1 MGGTYDPP
9 HIGHLLAA
17 SDACDQLRL
26 DRLIFIPASQQP
38 LKRHLESAP
47 APHRL
52 RMVQLMAD
60 GDPRFSVDEIE
71 IQRTG
76 LSFTVDTLEEFA
88 RRIPEA
94 ERFLLLGAD
103 AFSLLDQWRDAARVV
118 SLAHMVVLTRVT
130 GDGALDRAVTPDSV
144 SATVRAIGGSG
155 AATPCVLATR
165 RIDVSSTEIRA
176 RAREGRPIR
185 GFVTDAVANYIETN
199 GLYR

>member
-1 MGGTYDPP
+1 MGGTFDPP

-47 APHRL
+47 AAHRL

-60 GDPRFSVDEIE
+60 GDVRFSVDEIE

-76 LSFTVDTLEEFA
+76 LSFTVDTLEEYA
-88 RRIPEA
+88 RRLPEA

-103 AFSLLDQWRDAARVV
+103 AFSLLDQWRDAAKVV
-118 SLAHMVVLTRVT
+118 SLAHMVVLTRVA
-130 GDGALDRAVTPDSV
+130 GDGASDRAVTPDSV
-144 SATVRAIGGSG
+144 STTVRAIGGSG
-155 AATPCVLATR
+155 AATPCVLDTR

-185 GFVTDAVANYIETN
+185 GFVTDAVAQYIEIN
-199 GLYR
+199 GLYQ